1 MILKFCSVWF
11 DYAFQFNFSVS
22 LQSRLNFKSIEHWEF
37 PRISRRRWRIIL
49 FSSFDL
55 PNRRWQFQIVSS
67 AAPPLSLTAVST
79 ENFFLFEK
87 SFSKKLKFRGWSRA
101 ASCPSRRWIGSSW
114 PEAKKKIFIHQ
125 EVYVMGNDKLY
136 FHTFKMVKQQNGVN
150 SWRWSF
156 VDFWSIWYIR
166 QIVNLQLWFYY
177 FSFLF
182 TWMYFRL
189 SFGLTT
195 SSCSKITGKE
205 KWFNRIVILQLNC

>member
-1 MILKFCSVWF
+1 MILKFCYVWF

-67 AAPPLSLTAVST
+67 PLPPLSLTSEST
-79 ENFFLFEK
+79 EKFFLFEK

-114 PEAKKKIFIHQ
+114 PEAKKKS
-125 EVYVMGNDKLY
+125 L
-136 FHTFKMVKQQNGVN
+136 
-150 SWRWSF
+150 F
-156 VDFWSIWYIR
+156 VRRSI
-166 QIVNLQLWFYY
+166 LWE
-177 FSFLF
+177 
-182 TWMYFRL
+182 
-189 SFGLTT
+189 TT
-195 SSCSKITGKE
+195 SFIFTLL
-205 KWFNRIVILQLNC
+205 KWSNNRMGLIHGGEVLLTFDQSGIFVKL